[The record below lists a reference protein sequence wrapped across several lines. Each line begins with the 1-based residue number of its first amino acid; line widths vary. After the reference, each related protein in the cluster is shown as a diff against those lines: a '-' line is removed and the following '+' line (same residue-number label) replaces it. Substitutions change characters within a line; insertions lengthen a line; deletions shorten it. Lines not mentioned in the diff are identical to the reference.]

1 MKKRV
6 ILTAVI
12 IGAISE
18 LAAVIYT
25 VNMRGKTV
33 FGGEYFIL
41 PLCIVLAYIV
51 TEIIGA
57 LPKEKSVRLTRRT
70 EAGKA
75 VLNHEAFPEYDKET
89 LIHEIFC
96 FKPMEIAVEKLCAY
110 EEFENGGKL
119 KWL

>member
-12 IGAISE
+12 IGALFE

-25 VNMRGKTV
+25 IHMRDKSV
-33 FGGEYFIL
+33 IGGEYFIL
-41 PLCIVLAYIV
+41 PLFIALAYVVI
-51 TEIIGA
+51 EIISAAERKKKTG
-57 LPKEKSVRLTRRT
+57 VRLTRRT
-70 EAGKA
+70 KYGAA

-96 FKPMEIAVEKLCAY
+96 FEPMKVAVEKLCAY
-110 EEFENGGKL
+110 EERGD
-119 KWL
+119 